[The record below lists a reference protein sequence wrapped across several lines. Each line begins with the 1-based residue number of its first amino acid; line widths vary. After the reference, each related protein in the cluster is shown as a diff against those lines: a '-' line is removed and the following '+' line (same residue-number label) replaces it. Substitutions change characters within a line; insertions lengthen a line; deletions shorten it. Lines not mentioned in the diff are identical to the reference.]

1 MPLVNITF
9 QKIRSFYLME
19 IHYFITI
26 SKQHFKNKF

>member
-9 QKIRSFYLME
+9 QKIKPFYLME

-26 SKQHFKNKF
+26 SKQHL

>member
-9 QKIRSFYLME
+9 QKIRPFYSME

-26 SKQHFKNKF
+26 SKQQFQNKI